1 MAFLRHPQLPAP
13 DMLVLTDVASLL
25 ALLVE
30 GPHSE
35 TVTDLLAAPAKRD
48 QAMKIWAAWHPFLSH
63 HPRYPTGAAQ
73 AKKEIFK
80 ILATAYTSPL
90 ARDDAAEY
98 LRAYAE
104 SALTA
109 EAFETHMDLTAM
121 GKTPM
126 VRTPPPA
133 VSPQTPEP
141 PLTKPLPSTG
151 MRPSDGGT
159 PQGPTTPSPYHK
171 PARGSGPRITRAPAV
186 GHTHTDPP
194 TSARLPLTQ
203 PDITEASCTP
213 TSLSSSV
220 TAPAPRRRYVT
231 SSFRPTLPNP

>member
-1 MAFLRHPQLPAP
+1 VPREVAHLAFLQHPKLPAP
-13 DMLVLTDVASLL
+13 HTLELTDVASLL

-30 GPHSE
+30 GLYSE
-35 TVTDLLAAPAKRD
+35 TVTNLLAAPAKRD
-48 QAMKIWAAWHPFLSH
+48 QTMKIWAAWHPFLSH
-63 HPRYPTGAAQ
+63 HPKFPIGAAL

-98 LRAYAE
+98 IRAYAE
-104 SALTA
+104 SALSA
-109 EAFETHMDLTAM
+109 EAFETHTDLTAL

-133 VSPQTPEP
+133 VYPQTPEP
-141 PLTKPLPSTG
+141 PLIKPVPSTG
-151 MRPSDGGT
+151 VRPSDGGT
-159 PQGPTTPSPYHK
+159 SQGPTTPSPYPK
-171 PARGSGPRITRAPAV
+171 YARGSGPRITRTPAV

-220 TAPAPRRRYVT
+220 TAPRA
-231 SSFRPTLPNP
+231 